1 MSKPSLTDNEIE
13 ERRAVVREFCN
24 TCSFCPNEWQ
34 PGREPNCRARGCQI
48 EACFPGA
55 TYNVWALC
63 VEANGRGSY
72 MWGPLSSN
80 VTRCPLY
87 ERSPLP

>member
-1 MSKPSLTDNEIE
+1 MTDNETE
-13 ERRAVVREFCN
+13 ERRAVMREFCN
-24 TCSFCPNEWQ
+24 TCCFTPAGYPTESEV
-34 PGREPNCRARGCQI
+34 NCRARGC
-48 EACFPGA
+48 AGTPCFPDA

-63 VEANGRGSY
+63 AEAHGRGSY

-87 ERSPLP
+87 ERRPL